1 MVNKV
6 ILLGRL
12 GKDPEMRY
20 TAQGAP
26 VTAFS
31 LATERTWKDAEG
43 TDHKE
48 TEWHQVVAWHKLA
61 EACYQYL
68 KKGSLVYL
76 EGRLHT
82 RDWEDGNKV
91 THRRTEVIA
100 EGVKFLDGR
109 RNRRRIGG
117 EGEEALP

>member
-31 LATERTWKDAEG
+31 LATERTWKDAEE

-48 TEWHQVVAWHKLA
+48 TEWHNVLAWNKLA
-61 EACYQYL
+61 EACNQYL

-82 RDWEDGNKV
+82 HDWEDGNKV
-91 THRRTEVIA
+91 THRRTEVIT
-100 EGVKFLDGR
+100 EEVKFLPHFHPPAKR
-109 RNRRRIGG
+109 PAAAN
-117 EGEEALP
+117 E